1 MNVRSEKEKIIIKQL
16 SELIRKKREE
26 MGMSSTLLASEIG
39 VDEKQ
44 VRRIEKGESLLPI
57 VSLLKIF
64 YVLQLD
70 LDLLKGYMDDD
81 SILH

>member
-1 MNVRSEKEKIIIKQL
+1 MRSEKEKIIIKQI

-26 MGMSSTLLASEIG
+26 LSMSRSSLASEVG
-39 VDEKQ
+39 LDEKQ
-44 VRRIEKGESLLPI
+44 MRRIEKGESYLPI
-57 VSLLKIF
+57 VALLKIC

-70 LDLLKGYMDDD
+70 LDFLKEYIKDE